1 VKVGFEVMYGQVED
15 KGGDTG
21 DNVRLQSSAQWKF

>member
-1 VKVGFEVMYGQVED
+1 MYGQVED
-15 KGGDTG
+15 QGGDTG